1 MFCVCH
7 VTIRDQSFNN
17 FENDAIRL
25 SVNKAELAGLCDR
38 NCVSTIQQVL
48 ISKFSFGPGKF
59 PGLLRNMPQVIIS
72 VHQRQL

>member
-25 SVNKAELAGLCDR
+25 SVNKAELV
-38 NCVSTIQQVL
+38 CVIGTVL
-48 ISKFSFGPGKF
+48 ALFSRF
-59 PGLLRNMPQVIIS
+59 
-72 VHQRQL
+72 